1 MSELLKTE
9 AIVLHKLDYGDSSRI
24 IHFFTEEFGKLT
36 AIIKGARSPKSKL
49 GLILDSFNYVQIV
62 LYKKETRDIQ
72 FVSDADLLNHFGFIK
87 DNFNRMQYASA
98 IAELLS
104 HLVAE
109 NEAHKKLFT
118 GSVKALEI
126 LNNPDRDPKLFFAKY
141 FIFFIKEIGYEISF
155 DKCSQC
161 GNLINSDQSV
171 SDQILGLNYDSGII
185 CSDCKSDRLI
195 HLELE
200 KELFN
205 LFICLNHKQ
214 NEIKYN
220 QKDLDRIIR
229 MLELFLKYNIQEF
242 KGLKSLELL

>member
-9 AIVLHKLDYGDSSRI
+9 AIVLRKLDYGDSSRI

-36 AIIKGARSPKSKL
+36 AIIKGARSSKSKL

-72 FVSDADLLNHFGFIK
+72 IVSDVDLLNHFGVIK
-87 DNFNRMQYASA
+87 EDFQRMQYASA
-98 IAELLS
+98 IVELLS
-104 HLVAE
+104 NLVSE
-109 NEAHKKLFT
+109 NEAHKKLFIGT
-118 GSVKALEI
+118 VKALEI
-126 LNNPDRDPKLFFAKY
+126 LNHPLRDPKLFFTKY
-141 FIFFIKEIGYEISF
+141 LIFFIKEIGYAISI

-161 GNLINSDQSV
+161 ETLINTNQTV
-171 SDQILGLNYDSGII
+171 GFNYDSGII
-185 CSDCKSDRLI
+185 CSDCKSDRLV

-214 NEIKYN
+214 NEIKYK
-220 QKDLDRIIR
+220 QRDLDRIIR
-229 MLELFLKYNIQEF
+229 MLEKFLKYNIQEF